1 MALIYIGGKGI
12 FPLFIFFK
20 IMYNLIMK
28 NEELIN
34 KFLDYLKNEK
44 NYSDK
49 TIKSYEEDL
58 NSFCIKI
65 NKDLLGISEE
75 DIIKYLG
82 VLKDDKLKKTSVS
95 RKISSLKSFYKFINF
110 KKIKENYNPTTYVL
124 YPKREKKLPNYIEYN
139 ELEELIK
146 SSFEGKNSERNNLIV
161 ELLYATG
168 MRVSELVN
176 IKLNDIDFN
185 DQSIRVFGK
194 GSKERIVYFGE
205 YALDAMNKYIEGERS
220 NTLCSKECEW
230 LFPNKDGKN
239 LTTRTIELIIE
250 KLMNNVSIKSHVSP
264 HTLRHTFATHML
276 NSGCDIRVVQE
287 LLGHENLIT
296 TEVYTHITSEEL
308 RNTYLK
314 YHNRK

>member
-1 MALIYIGGKGI
+1 MALIYIGGEWI
-12 FPLFIFFK
+12 FPLFIFYK
-20 IMYNLIMK
+20 IMYNLSMK
-28 NEELIN
+28 NKELIS

-49 TIKSYEEDL
+49 TIKSYEDDL

-65 NKDLLGISEE
+65 NKNLLDISEE
-75 DIIKYLG
+75 NIIKYLG
-82 VLKDDKLKKTSVS
+82 ILKDDKLKKTSVS

-205 YALDAMNKYIEGERS
+205 YALDAMNKYIEGER
-220 NTLCSKECEW
+220 NETLGCKECEW
-230 LFPNKDGKN
+230 LFPNKEGEH
-239 LTTRTIELIIE
+239 LTTRTIELIME

-287 LLGHENLIT
+287 LLGHENLST

>member
-1 MALIYIGGKGI
+1 MALIYIGGEWI

-58 NSFCIKI
+58 NSFCVKI

-287 LLGHENLIT
+287 LLGHENLTT

>member
-1 MALIYIGGKGI
+1 MNNK
-12 FPLFIFFK
+12 
-20 IMYNLIMK
+20 
-28 NEELIN
+28 LIN
-34 KFLDYLKNEK
+34 KFLDYLKVEK

-49 TIKSYEEDL
+49 TIKSYEDDL
-58 NSFCIKI
+58 NSFCVKI
-65 NKDLLGISEE
+65 NKYLLNIEEE
-75 DIIKYLG
+75 DIIRYLG
-82 VLKDDKLKKTSVS
+82 ILKEEKLKKTSVS

-110 KKIKENYNPTTYVL
+110 KEIKKNYNPTTYIL
-124 YPKREKKLPNYIEYN
+124 YPKRDKKLPNYIEYN
-139 ELEELIK
+139 ELEELIR

-168 MRVSELVN
+168 VRVSELVN
-176 IKLNDIDFN
+176 IKMNDIDFN

-205 YALDAMNKYIEGERS
+205 YALDAMNKYIEGERKE
-220 NTLCSKECEW
+220 TLGLKESEW
-230 LFPNKDGKN
+230 LFPNKEGKH

-250 KLMNNVSIKSHVSP
+250 NLMNNVRIKSHVSP

-287 LLGHENLIT
+287 LLGHENLNT

-314 YHNRK
+314 YHSRK